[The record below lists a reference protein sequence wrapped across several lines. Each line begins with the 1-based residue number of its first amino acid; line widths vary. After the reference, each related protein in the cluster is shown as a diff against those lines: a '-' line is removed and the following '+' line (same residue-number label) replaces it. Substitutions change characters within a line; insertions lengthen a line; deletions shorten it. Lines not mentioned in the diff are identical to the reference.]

1 MALTVVGLFAK
12 YGPRL
17 GPWVGLADL
26 PEAITAGLNELGIGL
41 AGTTLADGDLSTV
54 AVDQYNQ
61 FDDMVM
67 ARAYETILLNLTA
80 DLLRENGINEKPED
94 VRPLFERRLAKIEQR
109 LKDKYGIGLPV
120 PSAGIISLDF
130 QQRRDDTVD
139 GITQG

>member
-26 PEAITAGLNELGIGL
+26 PEAISSGLYELGINL
-41 AGTTLADGDLSTV
+41 AGATLADGDLSTI

-61 FDDMVM
+61 LDDMVM
-67 ARAYETILLNLTA
+67 ARAYETILLNLTD
-80 DLLRENGINEKPED
+80 DLLRENGIKED
-94 VRPLFERRLAKIEQR
+94 PDKVRPMFERRLAKVEQR
-109 LKDKYGIGLPV
+109 LKDKYGVGLPV

-130 QQRRDDTVD
+130 QARSDDTLD
-139 GITQG
+139 GVTL